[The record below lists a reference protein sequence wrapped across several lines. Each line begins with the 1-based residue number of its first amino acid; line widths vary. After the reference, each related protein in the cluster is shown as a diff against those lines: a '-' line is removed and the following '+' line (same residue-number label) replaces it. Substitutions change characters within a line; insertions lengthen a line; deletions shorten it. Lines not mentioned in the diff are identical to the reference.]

1 VSDTTGFRWF
11 ATRTSLGLGSPWA
24 FLFAFLLVAAWAATG
39 PYFAYCDAWQLVI
52 NTGTTIGT
60 FLMVFVLQNTQTR
73 DTRSL
78 NLKLDE
84 LLRAIDGARTGLVN
98 IDKLPD
104 EEIERLCVEL
114 QRLGRI
120 AGMPTAIAEMPAAR
134 AEGPLAAASSRR
146 D

>member
-1 VSDTTGFRWF
+1 VTGW
-11 ATRTSLGLGSPWA
+11 TGSA
-24 FLFAFLLVAAWAATG
+24 AGFGVAALVVIVWAVTG
-39 PYFAYCDAWQLVI
+39 PLFGFSNTWQLVI

-60 FLMVFVLQNTQTR
+60 FLMVSVLQNTQTR